1 MCDLKYILMHHEL
14 VISVTLKDKDSMDEE
29 RMSMGKDN
37 DSWLNMMSSS
47 SQEEGI
53 LSRSSSPFTATATTQ
68 PKDNSW
74 TALINQYDLLLST
87 KVDTD
92 RRTFNKSVA
101 NLLDK
106 TMVVVRHHVQEQ
118 QKESASVL
126 SWRHAEMA
134 FAKYRKELLNQKEIK
149 SEELIEQI
157 VAYAGMGLQSSLT
170 ADERKVELEK
180 KSLALLQDLSPQ
192 MSIKL
197 APVVKSYIARQFGC
211 ALDDMLAEVFLPEPT
226 VIEKTQM
233 YTRMINNFLD
243 DVSCLSFALSNKRL
257 LGNIAPVD
265 MWFLTFFAFVTVK
278 RCRGDQ
284 MLMLGCVG
292 EPFSIYIIYITIV
305 L

>member
-1 MCDLKYILMHHEL
+1 
-14 VISVTLKDKDSMDEE
+14 
-29 RMSMGKDN
+29 MSMGKDN
-37 DSWLNMMSSS
+37 DIWLNMMSS
-47 SQEEGI
+47 QEENV
-53 LSRSSSPFTATATTQ
+53 LSRSSSPFSTAAAETHLL
-68 PKDNSW
+68 KDNSW
-74 TALINQYDLLLST
+74 IALIKQYDLLLST
-87 KVDTD
+87 KADTD

-106 TMVVVRHHVQEQ
+106 TMVLVKNYVQEQ
-118 QKESASVL
+118 QKESVSVL
-126 SWRHAEMA
+126 PWKHAEIA
-134 FAKYRKELLNQKEIK
+134 FAEYRKELLNQKEIK

-157 VAYAGMGLQSSLT
+157 VAYAGMGLQNSLT

-292 EPFSIYIIYITIV
+292 KTISINFIWFSSTTYKN
-305 L
+305 